1 MPTYD
6 YECKTC
12 GIECD
17 RYSAVDDRDKQ
28 FCECGALLTRR
39 LSRVQIVIPAAWGTC
54 KADVL
59 PSNDYSRKTWADED
73 IEPVGSR
80 MV

>member
-6 YECKTC
+6 YGCVTC
-12 GIECD
+12 GIACE
-17 RYSAVDDRDKQ
+17 RYAAVDDRDKQ
-28 FCECGALLTRR
+28 LCECGAVLTRR
-39 LSRVQIVIPAAWGTC
+39 LSRVQIVIPAAWGTS
-54 KADVL
+54 KEDVL
-59 PSNDYSRKTWADED
+59 PSNDHSRKTWRDEG